1 MPIYEYR
8 CACGEVVEALVRGGR
23 EPKHGEE
30 AGHFCDSSGELKRML
45 SAPFVGSSSSK
56 GGGFEAASASSPPAG
71 EGNCG
76 HCGRVPGSC
85 AYD

>member
-8 CACGEVVEALVRGGR
+8 CACGEVVETLVRGGR
-23 EPKHGEE
+23 EPRTGEE

-45 SAPFVGSSSSK
+45 SAPYVGSSSSS
-56 GGGFEAASASSPPAG
+56 GGGSYDAAPSSSASGDAS
-71 EGNCG
+71 CG